1 MQQITVPF
9 SPPRIDAHTIAA
21 VTKVLQSGW
30 ITSGPQ
36 TQGFQQDIEAYIGG
50 APVIALNSWTNACEL
65 VLRWFGVG
73 EGDEVILPAYTYC
86 ATANIVKH
94 LGATPVLV
102 DSNESDCWIS
112 LEGIRKAITPRT
124 KVIMPV
130 DIAGNPID
138 YDGIHAIIE
147 AARSHFRP
155 QGENQKALGRILFL
169 SDAAHSFGASYK
181 GKPVGMQAD
190 VTGYSFHAVKNLT
203 TAEGGAVVFNLPAPF
218 ENEAL
223 KGRFKISS
231 LHGQTKDAL
240 SKSKAGAWRYDVIE
254 AGYKCNMTDLHAA
267 IGRVELKRYAETLAF
282 RKMVCI
288 RYTEAFSKHK
298 VFAPPVFVVDGNES
312 SYHLYLLRLNGYSE
326 TQRDAVITKL
336 AEANISANVHFQPLP
351 LLTYYKNL
359 GYKMGDYPNAF
370 AAYENEISLP
380 VWYGMSD
387 EMLDYV
393 IEQVEKAVSSL

>member
-1 MQQITVPF
+1 
-9 SPPRIDAHTIAA
+9 
-21 VTKVLQSGW
+21 
-30 ITSGPQ
+30 
-36 TQGFQQDIEAYIGG
+36 
-50 APVIALNSWTNACEL
+50 
-65 VLRWFGVG
+65 
-73 EGDEVILPAYTYC
+73 
-86 ATANIVKH
+86 
-94 LGATPVLV
+94 VLV

-138 YDGIHAIIE
+138 YSGIHAIIE

-169 SDAAHSFGASYK
+169 SDAAHSFGATYK

-190 VTGYSFHAVKNLT
+190 ITGYSFHAVKNLT
-203 TAEGGAVVFNLPAPF
+203 TAEGGALAFNLPAPF

-282 RKMVCI
+282 RKMVCL

-298 VFAPPVFVVDGNES
+298 VFAPPIFEVDGNES

-326 TQRDAVITKL
+326 TQRDSVITKL

-359 GYKMGDYPNAF
+359 GYKMVDYPNAF